1 MKVWVS
7 PIGLG
12 MWIAAACEK
21 QAEKEEVFYPE
32 NKPKDSGELTDIY
45 HLMYRIRPPP
55 RPP

>member
-1 MKVWVS
+1 
-7 PIGLG
+7 